1 MSPFFL
7 DHSYNIEPFALTKE
21 ILANSRNQTPK
32 QKAKQITQKL
42 KDALD
47 VAASELTANQEQME
61 KYTNERL
68 DPAP

>member
-7 DHSYNIEPFALTKE
+7 NHSYNIKPFTFAKE
-21 ILANSRNQTPK
+21 IPANSHNWTPK

-47 VAASELTANQEQME
+47 ITASELTANQEQME

-68 DPAP
+68 DPTP